1 MKIRQRWQFLISLA
15 IPVLLMQG
23 CAFAPGLQL
32 KAGPGFFTFS
42 RLTEPVEEDDYILVP
57 VTKQVVQRLELEH
70 LKAES
75 LTAESK
81 IPAEWIVDSQ
91 NYDYQVGFPD
101 NLQIVVLGHPELN
114 IAATTSDSR
123 GATETNG
130 AAGTEGAEG
139 ISVRVSSDGTILLP
153 VVGAITVAG
162 KSINEIKK
170 LVTRALR
177 PYIRDPLID
186 VMVTSFRSKKVQVVG
201 EVKEPKDVA
210 ITDVPLRL
218 VDVINAAGG
227 PGPSAALDNVQ
238 VFRQGRQIRLSLLHI
253 YDLARSEENILLQDG
268 DVVNVKNS
276 ENVFIMGEVKSS
288 GLKPLESRGLT
299 LLTALQSSGG
309 LNQDSANAAKVI
321 VLRQGKDK
329 PLVYYLNANEPEQLL
344 LSTRFPLQQSDIV
357 YVFTSEIRNF
367 GKIISTIMMPAQYGM
382 SAATIMK

>member
-23 CAFAPGLQL
+23 CAYAPGMQL
-32 KAGPGFFTFS
+32 KAGPGFFTFT

-57 VTKQVVQRLELEH
+57 VTKHVVESLELEH

-75 LTAESK
+75 LTMESK
-81 IPAEWIVDSQ
+81 IPAEWIIDTQ

-101 NLQIVVLGHPELN
+101 ILQIVVLGHPELN
-114 IAATTSDSR
+114 IAATTSDSK
-123 GATETNG
+123 GATETDG
-130 AAGTEGAEG
+130 ATSTEGAEG

-162 KSINEIKK
+162 KSIDDIKK
-170 LVTRALR
+170 LVTHALM
-177 PYIRDPLID
+177 PYIRVPLVD

-218 VDVINAAGG
+218 VDGINAAGG

-268 DVVNVKNS
+268 DVVNVKNA
-276 ENVFIMGEVKSS
+276 ENIFIMGEVKRS
-288 GLKPLESRGLT
+288 GLMPLESRGLT

-309 LNQDSANAAKVI
+309 FDQNSANASKVM

-344 LSTRFPLQQSDIV
+344 LSIRFPLQQSDVV
-357 YVFTSEIRNF
+357 YVSTSEIYQV
-367 GKIISTIMMPAQYGM
+367 GKIMRTILLPVQYGM
-382 SAATIMK
+382 SAGTMMK